1 MSQPAA
7 SALLS
12 GPRYFKQETFT
23 TNEVEAE
30 PALCVAEIPGAD
42 DARCVKGVRFN
53 VDERDNLHLFGLKSM
68 EKHSI
73 LGPLTRGSAWRP
85 GLRQGR
91 EPYTLPALWTD
102 SRDTAADY

>member
-1 MSQPAA
+1 MSQLAA

-23 TNEVEAE
+23 TNGVEVE
-30 PALCVAEIPGAD
+30 PALCAAEIPGAE
-42 DARCVKGVRFN
+42 DASCVKGVRFN
-53 VDERDNLHLFGLKSM
+53 VDERDNLHSSLP
-68 EKHSI
+68 EKHGKHAI

-91 EPYTLPALWTD
+91 EP
-102 SRDTAADY
+102 